1 MNSVRVSTGELS
13 LTEFY
18 SAANGDDL
26 VIQVLDLP
34 SKLVGKF
41 MFTPN
46 SQSSQPHGSIVMV
59 YFLKFKQRF
68 GCFRNGRD
76 DVNQPTTYCYQR
88 KAHGIIRTA
97 HATTVHKYL
106 TKRAPRSRRS
116 RLPARC
122 TAP

>member
-59 YFLKFKQRF
+59 CSNNILDAFETS
-68 GCFRNGRD
+68 
-76 DVNQPTTYCYQR
+76 VTT
-88 KAHGIIRTA
+88 
-97 HATTVHKYL
+97 
-106 TKRAPRSRRS
+106 
-116 RLPARC
+116 
-122 TAP
+122 